1 MRIVHL
7 GLIALG
13 IVLAAPAATQKMLQN
28 DSIPATLAT
37 VVIQKGFI
45 QGDIGAATLSAN
57 ANEYPV
63 KLLEVQVLLKDTFN
77 SAAQRLYVLH
87 VYPTATP
94 PATPVYSLGVALREG
109 GFNRIDL
116 RAQNIVLNGPF
127 TVGMEVFDTPQPAEP
142 NLCTDAD
149 GCQNGKN
156 WIFDINTRL
165 WIPACLLSLSG
176 DLAIRAL
183 VDTNHGASANVQT
196 SSTPRVGSTV
206 VLNLAVPQGGAQ
218 LAYQAASSF
227 SSSGLPLGTRTIP
240 LGLDGLLWLSL
251 FSPAPIF
258 ANYSGTL
265 DSGGNG
271 IALIN
276 LPSLSGIVGAK
287 FYTAFVTIDPPSP
300 NGVKHISTALPLT
313 IVP

>member
-1 MRIVHL
+1 MRIVPL

-13 IVLAAPAATQKMLQN
+13 IALAAPLSAQKLLQN
-28 DSIPATLAT
+28 DSIPPSLAT

-45 QGDIGAATLSAN
+45 QGDIGAATFAPN
-57 ANEYPV
+57 ASEYPV
-63 KLLEVQVLLKDTFN
+63 KLLEVQVLMKDTFN
-77 SAAQRLYVLH
+77 STAQRIYVLH

-109 GFNRIDL
+109 GFNKIDL

-165 WIPACLLSLSG
+165 WFPGCLLGLRG

-183 VDTNHGASANVQT
+183 VDTNYGASANVT
-196 SSTPRVGSTV
+196 TASTPRAGSTV
-206 VLNLAVPQGGAQ
+206 VLNLSVPNGGAQ
-218 LAYQAASSF
+218 LPYQAASSF

-240 LGLDGLLWLSL
+240 LGLDGLLWISL

-265 DSGGNG
+265 DSVGNG

-276 LPSLSGIVGAK
+276 LPNIPGIVGAK
-287 FYTAFVTIDPPSP
+287 FYTAFLTLDPPSP